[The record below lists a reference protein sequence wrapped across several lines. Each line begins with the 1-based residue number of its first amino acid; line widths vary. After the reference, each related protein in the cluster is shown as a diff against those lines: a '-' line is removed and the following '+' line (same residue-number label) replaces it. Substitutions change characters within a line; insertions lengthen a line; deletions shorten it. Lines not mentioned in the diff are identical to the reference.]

1 MPLRTLS
8 ARLRRTLCMAML
20 VALALAQTLG
30 LIHRIVHAPAG
41 GYAAF
46 AASSA
51 GTGTTSNTDSAS
63 EVAASSMSGARAAAA
78 LSTTNAG
85 AAAAFNAS
93 TDWLKA
99 LFAGHSS
106 EQGCDLYD
114 QFSHADGVSTAPAVV
129 VLLAAGDVA
138 SASPARSRVAAQAAG
153 FLARGPPVTS

>member
-8 ARLRRTLCMAML
+8 ARRRRMLCLAML

-41 GYAAF
+41 SYAAF
-46 AASSA
+46 VASGAGAGAASS
-51 GTGTTSNTDSAS
+51 TDSARA
-63 EVAASSMSGARAAAA
+63 VAASSTSG
-78 LSTTNAG
+78 G
-85 AAAAFNAS
+85 AAAAFNTSS

-99 LFAGHSS
+99 LFAGHAS

-114 QFSHADGVSTAPAVV
+114 QFSHADGAPTAPAVV

-138 SASPARSRVAAQAAG
+138 SPSPAGSRVAAQAAG
-153 FLARGPPVTS
+153 FLARGPPLAS